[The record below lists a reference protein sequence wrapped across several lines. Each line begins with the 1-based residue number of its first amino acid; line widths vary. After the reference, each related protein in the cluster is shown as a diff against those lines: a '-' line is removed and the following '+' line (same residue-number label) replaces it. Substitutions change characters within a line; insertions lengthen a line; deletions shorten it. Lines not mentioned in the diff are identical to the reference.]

1 MSCTSLEFPI
11 TRCRDSQSGRAQ
23 SVRCLIYLI
32 CSSRVLDAGR
42 RLGTARC
49 RHSNRSVIA
58 YSSCDGHE
66 RKIMQAESTAQLL
79 GEIQSLSDL
88 HSQLQSLRHI
98 PRILLKL
105 PAFASL
111 VPPSTP
117 TLRSQF
123 QQLNEIAQI
132 LRSHPVQHALRS
144 AHDSFVNDTSEL
156 APSLRRDD
164 RKRRFVDS
172 LSPLQSNHHLQA
184 RARSRIPPT
193 ILPSGAKEISRVP
206 SR

>member
-1 MSCTSLEFPI
+1 M
-11 TRCRDSQSGRAQ
+11 
-23 SVRCLIYLI
+23 
-32 CSSRVLDAGR
+32 CSSLVLDAGR
-42 RLGTARC
+42 RLGTVRC
-49 RHSNRSVIA
+49 GHSNRSAIA
-58 YSSCDGHE
+58 YSSRDRHA
-66 RKIMQAESTAQLL
+66 RRIMQAESTAQLL
-79 GEIQSLSDL
+79 GQIQSLSDL

-105 PAFASL
+105 PAFSSL

-144 AHDSFVNDTSEL
+144 AHDSFVNDPSEL
-156 APSLRRDD
+156 APNLRRDG
-164 RKRRFVDS
+164 RKRRFVGS
-172 LSPLQSNHHLQA
+172 LSPQQSDHRQQTC
-184 RARSRIPPT
+184 ARSRISPA
-193 ILPSGAKEISRVP
+193 ILSPGTKKISRVP

>member
-1 MSCTSLEFPI
+1 MTLAIQAVCVSNLSDLLFTGLRRGTTSRNGQMSPFQSLGDRNIPAVTVTG
-11 TRCRDSQSGRAQ
+11 TR
-23 SVRCLIYLI
+23 
-32 CSSRVLDAGR
+32 
-42 RLGTARC
+42 
-49 RHSNRSVIA
+49 
-58 YSSCDGHE
+58 
-66 RKIMQAESTAQLL
+66 IMQAESTAQLL
-79 GEIQSLSDL
+79 SEIQSLSDL
-88 HSQLQSLRHI
+88 HSQLQLLRHI

-144 AHDSFVNDTSEL
+144 AHDSFANDTSEL
-156 APSLRRDD
+156 APSARRDD
-164 RKRRFVDS
+164 RKRRFVNS
-172 LSPLQSNHHLQA
+172 LSPLQSKHHQQA
-184 RARSRIPPT
+184 CARSRISSA
-193 ILPSGAKEISRVP
+193 ILPSGTKEIPHVP